1 MSRQAKLFFTEELKS
16 HLLEGGDTEAA
27 VKPKGLSGS
36 SLRKKSKK
44 GGSDVDAGTA
54 VPDEDQAGFVKK
66 TFGLFSVM
74 ILFQLVYV
82 LMIAMEAQKE
92 GKQKGNMSNV
102 DGGIRAF
109 ATSMATCG
117 VGIVMSIVA
126 VAYMVCAKSG
136 KKDIKVAVGYACWL
150 LFTVGMTLVAG
161 TLAARLNA

>member
-1 MSRQAKLFFTEELKS
+1 
-16 HLLEGGDTEAA
+16 
-27 VKPKGLSGS
+27 
-36 SLRKKSKK
+36 
-44 GGSDVDAGTA
+44 
-54 VPDEDQAGFVKK
+54 
-66 TFGLFSVM
+66 M

-92 GKQKGNMSNV
+92 GKQKGNMPNV

-136 KKDIKVAVGYACWL
+136 KKDINVAVGYACWL